1 MAVLHIVPL
10 PEGARA
16 VKGPAFAM
24 ILEIDKEQESHVT
37 AAELEQLTGFSRD
50 AGAAAF
56 MVTDR
61 SMVTLSPGA
70 VQVEPGPCPSYM
82 EGLGT
87 VHLCDLRFGHDGLH
101 EETKPGDK
109 VYPAQRAT
117 WGERERWDQSAAGGF
132 TGVTARDQVIDLAEL
147 IKPGGGHRHMWA
159 EPCTDDCYGDVT
171 ANTVRL
177 SVEPIL
183 GVCQVKGCER
193 PTVDSDYC
201 EVHKDPQL

>member
-82 EGLGT
+82 EGMG
-87 VHLCDLRFGHDGLH
+87 VAHLCDLRFGHEGLH
-101 EETKPGDK
+101 EETKPAELGR
-109 VYPAQRAT
+109 PAQRAT
-117 WGERERWDQSAAGGF
+117 WGERERWDPSAGF
-132 TGVTARDQVIDLAEL
+132 TGLITPAKRINLAEL
-147 IKPGGGHRHMWA
+147 IKPGGGHRHMLA